1 MTMNEVAQIV
11 ASIGFPA
18 AAFIMAGWYIVSKD
32 KQHKEEINMM
42 NQQHKEDIE
51 TITKAHKEES
61 NGLRRAIDQMTTA
74 VRELLDEW
82 RKA

>member
-1 MTMNEVAQIV
+1 MNELAQIV
-11 ASIGFPA
+11 ATIGFPA
-18 AAFIMAGWYIVSKD
+18 AAFIMAAWYIVSKD
-32 KQHKEEINMM
+32 KQHKEEINIM

-51 TITKAHKEES
+51 ALTKSHKEES

-82 RKA
+82 RKAQ